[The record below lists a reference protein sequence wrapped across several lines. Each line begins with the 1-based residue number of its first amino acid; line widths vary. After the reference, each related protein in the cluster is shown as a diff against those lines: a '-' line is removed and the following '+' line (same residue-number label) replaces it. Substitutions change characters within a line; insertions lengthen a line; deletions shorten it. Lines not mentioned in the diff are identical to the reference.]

1 MIKKEFI
8 LTILIDEE
16 NINEKYPNY
25 KFNWET
31 PAMLV
36 QDIITNA
43 AAVAGTDFSEEDS
56 LELKGLSIEIEPVS
70 KRLLLWKKQ

>member
-16 NINEKYPNY
+16 TINEKYPNY

-43 AAVAGTDFSEEDS
+43 AVVAGTDFSEEDS
-56 LELKGLSIEIEPVS
+56 LELKGLSIEIEPIS
-70 KRLLLWKKQ
+70 NRLLLWKKQ

>member
-16 NINEKYPNY
+16 TINEKYPNY

-70 KRLLLWKKQ
+70 NRLLLWKKQ